1 MPATPRHTSR
11 ARVEAKESSILEA
24 AEKIFARVGFDG
36 AKVSEIARAASVA
49 EGTVYLYHKNKQDLL
64 AGVVGR
70 FWTQLTLGA
79 EAAIQPNATT
89 TEQLEQLGR
98 YHLISI
104 LDQFEVVSL
113 TYRARPQQEQDLVQV
128 REYVRVFDRIMQRGV
143 DRGELPKG
151 TPIGQLRDV
160 FFGTLEFSAR
170 TLKLRERPYD
180 HSVVTNLLTI
190 MVGSSGPTP
199 SSAKDKEPS
208 NRDLMNTLKSIQKQ
222 LKVVD
227 KLSSNKS
234 S

>member
-11 ARVEAKESSILEA
+11 ARIEAKESSILDA
-24 AEKIFARVGFDG
+24 AERIFAQAGFDG
-36 AKVSEIARAASVA
+36 AKVSDIARAASVA
-49 EGTVYLYHKNKQDLL
+49 EGTVYLYYKNKRDLL

-79 EAAIQPNATT
+79 EAAIEPDATT
-89 TEQLEQLGR
+89 REQLEQLGR
-98 YHLISI
+98 YHLNSI

-113 TYRARPQQEQDLVQV
+113 TYRARPQQERDLDQV

-143 DRGELPKG
+143 DRDEFTKH

-180 HSVVTNLLTI
+180 HSVVTNLLAI
-190 MVGSSGPTP
+190 MVGSSNAAAGAP
-199 SSAKDKEPS
+199 KGKEPS

-222 LKVVD
+222 LITP
-227 KLSSNKS
+227 SES
-234 S
+234 

>member
-11 ARVEAKESSILEA
+11 ARVEAKESSILDA

-49 EGTVYLYHKNKQDLL
+49 EGTVYLYYNNKQDLL

-79 EAAIQPNATT
+79 EAAIDPDATT
-89 TEQLEQLGR
+89 AEQLEQLGR
-98 YHLISI
+98 YHLNSI
-104 LDQFEVVSL
+104 LEQFEVVSL
-113 TYRARPQQEQDLVQV
+113 TYRARPQQEQDLDQV

-143 DRGELPKG
+143 DRGELPKDS
-151 TPIGQLRDV
+151 PIGQLRDV

-190 MVGSSGPTP
+190 MLGSSESA
-199 SSAKDKEPS
+199 SSASKGKEPS
-208 NRDLMNTLKSIQKQ
+208 NRDLMDTLKSIQKQ
-222 LKVVD
+222 LK
-227 KLSSNKS
+227 SSGN
-234 S
+234 

>member
-1 MPATPRHTSR
+1 MPATPRHSSR
-11 ARVEAKESSILEA
+11 ARVEAKESSILDA
-24 AEKIFARVGFDG
+24 AEKIFAQVGFDG
-36 AKVSEIARAASVA
+36 AKVSDIARAASVG
-49 EGTVYLYHKNKQDLL
+49 EGTVYLYYKNKQDLL

-89 TEQLEQLGR
+89 KEQLEQLGR
-98 YHLISI
+98 YHLNSI
-104 LDQFEVVSL
+104 LEQFEVVSL
-113 TYRARPQQEQDLVQV
+113 TYRARPQQEQDLDQV

-180 HSVVTNLLTI
+180 HSVVSNLLSL
-190 MVGSSGPTP
+190 MVGPTDAVSGA
-199 SSAKDKEPS
+199 SKDKEPS

-222 LKVVD
+222 LRTSCT
-227 KLSSNKS
+227 SSPS
-234 S
+234 R

>member
-11 ARVEAKESSILEA
+11 ARVEAKESSILDA

-49 EGTVYLYHKNKQDLL
+49 EGTVYLYYKNKQDLL

-79 EAAIQPNATT
+79 EAAIEPDATT
-89 TEQLEQLGR
+89 AMQLEQLGR
-98 YHLISI
+98 YHLQS
-104 LDQFEVVSL
+104 LLNQFEVVSL
-113 TYRARPQQEQDLVQV
+113 TYRARPQQEQDLDQV

-143 DRGELPKG
+143 DRGELPKDS
-151 TPIGQLRDV
+151 PIGQLRDV

-180 HSVVTNLLTI
+180 HSIVTNLLAI
-190 MVGSSGPTP
+190 MVGSSNATATAPK
-199 SSAKDKEPS
+199 SKEPS

-222 LKVVD
+222 LKTAD
-227 KLSSNKS
+227 SS
-234 S
+234 

>member
-11 ARVEAKESSILEA
+11 ARVEAKESSILDA
-24 AEKIFARVGFDG
+24 AEKIFARSGFDG

-49 EGTVYLYHKNKQDLL
+49 EGTVYLYYKNKQDLL

-79 EAAIQPNATT
+79 EAAIQPDATT
-89 TEQLEQLGR
+89 AEQLEQLGR
-98 YHLISI
+98 YHLNSI
-104 LDQFEVVSL
+104 LEQFEVVSL
-113 TYRARPQQEQDLVQV
+113 TYRARPQREQDLDQV

-143 DRGELPKG
+143 DRSELPKD

-180 HSVVTNLLTI
+180 HSVVNNLLAI
-190 MVGSSGPTP
+190 MVDCSNAAAATP
-199 SSAKDKEPS
+199 KGKEPS

-222 LKVVD
+222 LTT
-227 KLSSNKS
+227 SGHS
-234 S
+234 

>member
-11 ARVEAKESSILEA
+11 ARVEAKESSILDA
-24 AEKIFARVGFDG
+24 AEAIFAQVGFDG

-49 EGTVYLYHKNKQDLL
+49 EGTVYLYYKNKQDLL

-79 EAAIQPNATT
+79 EAAIEPDAATR
-89 TEQLEQLGR
+89 EQLEQLGR
-98 YHLISI
+98 YHLNSI

-113 TYRARPQQEQDLVQV
+113 TYRARPQQEQGLDQV

-143 DRGELPKG
+143 DRGELPKNS
-151 TPIGQLRDV
+151 PIGQLRDV

-180 HSVVTNLLTI
+180 HSVVTNLLAI
-190 MVGSSGPTP
+190 MVGSSNDAAGAP
-199 SSAKDKEPS
+199 DRKEPS
-208 NRDLMNTLKSIQKQ
+208 NRDLMDTLKSIQKQ
-222 LKVVD
+222 LKT
-227 KLSSNKS
+227 SGQ
-234 S
+234 

>member
-11 ARVEAKESSILEA
+11 ARIEAKESSILDA
-24 AEKIFARVGFDG
+24 AETIFAEAGFDG
-36 AKVSEIARAASVA
+36 AKVSDIARAASVA
-49 EGTVYLYHKNKQDLL
+49 EGTVYLYYKNKQDLL

-79 EAAIQPNATT
+79 EAAIEPAATT
-89 TEQLEQLGR
+89 IEQLEQLGR
-98 YHLISI
+98 YHLNSI

-113 TYRARPQQEQDLVQV
+113 TYRARPQQEQDLDQV

-143 DRGELPKG
+143 DRDEFTKH

-180 HSVVTNLLTI
+180 HSVVTNLLAI
-190 MVGSSGPTP
+190 MVGSSNAAAGAPR
-199 SSAKDKEPS
+199 SKEPS

-222 LKVVD
+222 LIT
-227 KLSSNKS
+227 SSES
-234 S
+234 